1 MMATKSKLDVLRSVP
16 LLSTLSAER
25 AATLAASISI
35 RRVDPRTVL
44 FAEGDQPK
52 NLFILSKGAA
62 KLYSEHGERC
72 ATIAIVY
79 PVRPLLLLSIRSE
92 RYPLSAQTLEPS
104 ELITVP
110 VKSVIELLG
119 RDAAFK
125 AAVMR
130 EQTNESLEIL
140 EDFKN
145 QRLRRTTGRV
155 AHWILSLEE
164 KTGTGEIVIPFD
176 KRVLASYLGMA
187 PEHLS
192 RSFAALSTAG
202 IVVNGRG
209 IKVTDRAALVELAG
223 LDLPDQA

>member
-1 MMATKSKLDVLRSVP
+1 MATKSKLDVLRSVP

-35 RRVDPRTVL
+35 RRIESRTVL
-44 FAEGDQPK
+44 FTEGDQPK

-62 KLYSEHGERC
+62 KLYSEHGERY

-110 VKSVIELLG
+110 VKPVIELLG

-145 QRLRRTTGRV
+145 QRLRRTAGRV